1 MSETYEV
8 LALKYG
14 FRESR
19 TRKDSFI
26 FDDALDLPHKI
37 DYFVW
42 LIRNENRTILV
53 DTGYDYK
60 EGLARGREITMLP
73 REALAKLDVDAETL
87 SDVIVTHLHYDHAG
101 TLDDFPAANFHLQDA
116 EMEYATGRCMC
127 HDHLREPF
135 TADHICSMIKKVY
148 TGKARFH
155 DGDAEVAPGVTV
167 HKIGGHSKGLQS
179 VRVMTE
185 SGPLVLA
192 SDAAHFYEN
201 YEKKKPFPIVAN
213 LEEMLE
219 GYNTLTTMADGDSS
233 RVVPGH
239 DPLVCEHYQPYSS
252 ATDGLVYKLG

>member
-1 MSETYEV
+1 
-8 LALKYG
+8 
-14 FRESR
+14 
-19 TRKDSFI
+19 
-26 FDDALDLPHKI
+26 
-37 DYFVW
+37 
-42 LIRNENRTILV
+42 
-53 DTGYDYK
+53 
-60 EGLARGREITMLP
+60 
-73 REALAKLDVDAETL
+73 
-87 SDVIVTHLHYDHAG
+87 
-101 TLDDFPAANFHLQDA
+101 
-116 EMEYATGRCMC
+116 MC

-155 DGDAEVAPGVTV
+155 DGDAQVAPGVTV

-179 VRVMTE
+179 VRVMTD

-219 GYNTLTTMADGDSS
+219 GYNTLTAMADGDET

-239 DPLVCEHYQPYSS
+239 DPLVTERYSPLS
-252 ATDGLVYKLG
+252 TATDGLVYKLA